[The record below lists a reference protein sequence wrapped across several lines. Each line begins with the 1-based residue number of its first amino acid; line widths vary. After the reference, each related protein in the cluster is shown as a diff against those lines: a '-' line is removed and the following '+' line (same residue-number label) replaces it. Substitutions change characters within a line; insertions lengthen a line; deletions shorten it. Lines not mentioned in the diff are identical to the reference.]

1 MLFRTIDIA
10 QTKGC
15 VDVQTRYKL
24 EFVNDIMGRTSGF
37 DDYDNL
43 LYVLSEVTNCCN
55 IYIHFIKLQGYNN
68 LMSQVLFRW
77 EITILN
83 LT

>member
-43 LYVLSEVTNCCN
+43 LYVL
-55 IYIHFIKLQGYNN
+55 IRAYLLQYIRKFYKIA
-68 LMSQVLFRW
+68 R
-77 EITILN
+77 I
-83 LT
+83 